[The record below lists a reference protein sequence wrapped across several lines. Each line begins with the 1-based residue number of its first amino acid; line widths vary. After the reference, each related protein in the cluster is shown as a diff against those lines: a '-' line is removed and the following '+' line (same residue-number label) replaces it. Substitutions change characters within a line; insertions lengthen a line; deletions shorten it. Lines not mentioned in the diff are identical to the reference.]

1 MILKYFRGSIA
12 FLAVAVLLGGV
23 LGYEYTGALSG
34 AASFMF
40 IVLVLGI
47 LEISLSFDNAVVNA
61 KTLAHMDAVWQKR
74 FLTWGMAIAVFG
86 MRVVFPLLIVGIA
99 ASLWPIEAVMLAVK
113 NPAEY
118 ERILTSVHAEIAAFG
133 GAFLLMV
140 GLRYFFDREKN
151 VHWVA
156 VIERP
161 LAKGG
166 RLFMVEAALVMTMLL
181 VAAHLLPQ
189 EEKFVFLAAGIA
201 GLITYAF
208 VQWLEI
214 VLESKERS
222 VASSTVKAGL
232 SAFIYLEVLD
242 ASFSFD
248 GVIGAFAL
256 SNNIFIIALGLGVGA
271 MFVRSIT
278 VMLAENGT
286 LAEYCYLEHG
296 AFWAI
301 LALGAIMFIGVFIEI
316 PEVLTGLIG
325 AALLSAAFFSS
336 TRENHRKHCL

>member
-1 MILKYFRGSIA
+1 MMRYFRGSIA
-12 FLAVAVLLGGV
+12 FLVVAVLLGGA
-23 LGYEYTGALSG
+23 LGYKYTGSLSG
-34 AASFMF
+34 IAGFMF
-40 IVLVLGI
+40 IVLVLGV

-61 KTLAHMDAVWQKR
+61 KTLAHMDKVWQKR

-99 ASLWPIEAVMLAVK
+99 ASLWPIEAIMLAVK
-113 NPAEY
+113 NPVEY

-156 VIERP
+156 IIERP

-166 RLFMVEAALVMTMLL
+166 RLFMVEAALVMLILL
-181 VAAHLLPQ
+181 TAAYFLPQ
-189 EEKFVFLAAGIA
+189 EENFVFLASGIA
-201 GLITYAF
+201 GLITYAL

-214 VLESKERS
+214 VLESKEGS
-222 VASSTVKAGL
+222 VSGSVVKAGL

-316 PEVLTGLIG
+316 PEVVTGLIG
-325 AALLSAAFFSS
+325 AALLIAAFLSS
-336 TRENHRKHCL
+336 AKENHKKSHL

>member
-1 MILKYFRGSIA
+1 MIAKYFRGSIV
-12 FLAVAVLLGGV
+12 FLVVSILLGGV
-23 LGYEYTGALSG
+23 LGYHYTGALSG

-40 IVLVLGI
+40 IVLVLGV

-61 KTLAHMDAVWQKR
+61 KTLARMDAVWQKR

-99 ASLWPIEAVMLAVK
+99 ASLWPVEAIMLAVK

-140 GLRYFFDREKN
+140 GLRYFFDKEKDI
-151 VHWVA
+151 HWVA

-166 RLFMVEAALVMTMLL
+166 RLFMVEAAVVMMILL
-181 VAAHLLPQ
+181 AAAYLLPQ
-189 EEKFVFLAAGIA
+189 EESFVFLAAGIA
-201 GLITYAF
+201 GLITYTL
-208 VQWLEI
+208 VQWLEV
-214 VLESKERS
+214 VLESKEGS
-222 VASSTVKAGL
+222 MAGSAAKAGL

-316 PEVLTGLIG
+316 PEVVTGLIG
-325 AALLSAAFFSS
+325 ATLLGAAFFSS

>member
-1 MILKYFRGSIA
+1 MIKYFRGSIV
-12 FLAVAVLLGGV
+12 FLIIAVLLGGA
-23 LGYEYTGALSG
+23 LGYHYTSSLSG
-34 AASFMF
+34 AISFMF
-40 IVLVLGI
+40 IVLVLAV

-61 KTLAHMDAVWQKR
+61 KTLAHMDKVWQKR

-99 ASLWPIEAVMLAVK
+99 ASLGPIEAVALAIK

-140 GLRYFFDREKN
+140 GLRYFFDKEKD

-156 VIERP
+156 VIEKP
-161 LAKGG
+161 LIKGG
-166 RLFMVEAALVMTMLL
+166 RLFMIEAALVMMMLL
-181 VAAHLLPQ
+181 IAAYFLPQ

-208 VQWLEI
+208 VQWIEI
-214 VLESKERS
+214 VLESKE
-222 VASSTVKAGL
+222 SSIAGTAVKTGL

-278 VMLAENGT
+278 VMLTEKGT

-301 LALGAIMFIGVFIEI
+301 LALGAIMFLGVFIEI
-316 PEVLTGLIG
+316 PEVVTGLIG
-325 AALLSAAFFSS
+325 AALLIAAFISS
-336 TRENHRKHCL
+336 AKENHKKNYL